1 MAIRVQK
8 KRTVKPPDERRRDL
22 LSAAVRVFSRK
33 GLGEATVA
41 DIARSAG
48 VAKGTFYLYFES
60 KEQLLGALKDRFV
73 DELIERAAK
82 LTARVG
88 KEDWWAL
95 VDATVDSMVD
105 FMLEHRETIEVFAQ
119 EGSTPESYQVFAECH
134 DKISMMFAAGLQAG
148 IEAGAF
154 KVGDPL
160 LAATLLSHALD
171 GTLQHAILYRRDVD
185 RDRIVEA
192 ARELTRKTLA
202 P

>member
-1 MAIRVQK
+1 VAIRVQR
-8 KRTVKPPDERRRDL
+8 KRTIKPADERRRDL
-22 LSAAVRVFSRK
+22 LAAAVRVFTRK
-33 GLGEATVA
+33 GLHEATVA
-41 DIARSAG
+41 DVTRSAG

-60 KEQLLGALKDRFV
+60 KEQLLGALKERFV
-73 DELIERAAK
+73 DELVERAAA

-95 VDATVDSMVD
+95 VDATVESMVD
-105 FMLEHRETIEVFAQ
+105 FTLEHRELIEVFAQ

-134 DKISMMFAAGLQAG
+134 DKVSMMFSAGLQAG

-171 GTLQHAILYRRDVD
+171 GTLQHAILYRREVD
-185 RDRIVEA
+185 RDRILA
-192 ARELTRKTLA
+192 AALELTRKALA